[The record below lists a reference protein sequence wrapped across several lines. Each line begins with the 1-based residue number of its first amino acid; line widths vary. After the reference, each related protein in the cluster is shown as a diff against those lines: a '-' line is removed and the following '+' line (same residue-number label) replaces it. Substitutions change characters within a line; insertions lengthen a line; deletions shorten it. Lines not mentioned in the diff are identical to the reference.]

1 MKTRIIRIQED
12 LMRDEKEA
20 AALNR
25 SRTLQKKQFLINVM
39 ASPGAGKTS
48 LILSLMN
55 EMKNRYA
62 FSVIEGDV
70 DSTVDADKINN
81 EGFKAV
87 QIQTGGFCH
96 LNPFM
101 IEKGLNSLDEVSM
114 ENSSGRAPAEEIIF
128 IENIGNLICPVS
140 HDLGELVKL
149 VILSV
154 PEGDDKPWK
163 YPAIFKAAD
172 LIVLNKADYLAL
184 EDFNREE
191 FEKQVEVLNPGVKI
205 FPVSCRTKEGIPPLA
220 EYLEKFCR
228 EKAARLGL

>member
-1 MKTRIIRIQED
+1 MQ
-12 LMRDEKEA
+12 DEKEA

-25 SRTLQKKQFLINVM
+25 TRTLHKRQFMINVM

-48 LILSLMN
+48 LILALMHK
-55 EMKNRYA
+55 MKELYS

-70 DSTVDADKINN
+70 DSTVDADKIID
-81 EGFKAV
+81 EGFSAV

-101 IEKGLNSLDEVSM
+101 IEKGLNILDEEAGQSPDSQIV
-114 ENSSGRAPAEEIIF
+114 F

-140 HDLGELVKL
+140 HDLGELLKL

-172 LIVLNKADYLAL
+172 LIVLNKADYLTL
-184 EDFNREE
+184 EDFNRKA
-191 FEKQVEVLNPGVKI
+191 FEKQIEVLNPGVRV
-205 FPVSCRTKEGIPPLA
+205 FPVSCKTGEGVGELA
-220 EYLEKFCR
+220 EYLQEQCR
-228 EKAARLGL
+228 DKAARLRP